1 MQPCSSSRCWM
12 SCDLNLGATIPSVEG
27 MSTTVWALTS
37 VSRFTMFGGDVGDG
51 SFIWKRFRSKLK
63 TPMSLSMSFSQ
74 SPVCGWIIYRF
85 LDISGIFVIWFL
97 NTSLV

>member
-1 MQPCSSSRCWM
+1 M
-12 SCDLNLGATIPSVEG
+12 PS
-27 MSTTVWALTS
+27 
-37 VSRFTMFGGDVGDG
+37 
-51 SFIWKRFRSKLK
+51 
-63 TPMSLSMSFSQ
+63 SMSFSQ